1 MTHEDLPHRG
11 EPLVPILRAE
21 EALGDPVALAT
32 WHEALSNALAVDV
45 PHDLLGLWLFPVSGG
60 VVLLGPSALAADD
73 LAVPLPSPQ
82 LQRRQLALLEEIV
95 HDAGYGSVMCLPV
108 RFGRRDVGLLLAADL
123 RPGCY
128 ADDELMLLTAAARRL
143 APSMGRM
150 ARQWESGGRG
160 ADHVHRV
167 AALAEAVVEAG
178 LHATTPQLYVGALSR
193 ALEPLLPHDHL
204 ELLLADAGGGRHYR
218 LGEHVGGSL
227 WADPSLELGRDLL
240 DPAAIADL
248 DGRILLPDAC
258 RDARWPRGY
267 FTAVEPAGAELRA
280 VVGARFGGPGGVA
293 GYLIAGGV
301 GPDLYDTEDAVL
313 LSRVG
318 GMIAAQ
324 VALLARAGEE
334 RQAMRSP
341 REQAIPSLLL
351 QAAEALAT
359 ARDSAEATRLVTEIA
374 ERFLP
379 FDEMRY
385 ALRLSEGDRV
395 VLLEA
400 GERRALPDLP
410 LVPVA
415 GTALA
420 QVLHGEIPSSFVLVQ
435 GEARLVVPLRVAG
448 RVHGA
453 LVFTAAAP
461 AVLNQA
467 HVRPAQ
473 QLADVIAPHLE
484 LLRRAALLPPPF
496 RPGWK
501 REPRQ
506 PS

>member
-1 MTHEDLPHRG
+1 MAQEDPSHRG
-11 EPLVPILRAE
+11 EPLVPILRVE
-21 EALGDPVALAT
+21 EGLGDPVALAT
-32 WHEALSNALAVDV
+32 WHEALSNALAVDI
-45 PHDLLGLWLFPVSGG
+45 PHDLLGLWLFPVGAG
-60 VVLLGPSALAADD
+60 AVLLGPSALAADD

-82 LQRRQLALLEEIV
+82 LERRQLALLEEIV

-128 ADDELMLLTAAARRL
+128 ADEEFILLTAVARRL

-150 ARQWESGGRG
+150 ARQWEGGSGG
-160 ADHVHRV
+160 ADRAHRV
-167 AALAEAVVEAG
+167 AALVDAVIEAG
-178 LHATTPQLYVGALSR
+178 VHATTPQRYAAALSR
-193 ALEPLLPHDHL
+193 ALEPVLPHDHL
-204 ELLLADAGGGRHYR
+204 ELLLADVGGGRHYR
-218 LGEHVGGSL
+218 LGEHVGGPV
-227 WADPSLELGRDLL
+227 WVDPSLEVGRDLL
-240 DPAAIADL
+240 DPAAIADAE
-248 DGRILLPDAC
+248 GRILLADAC
-258 RDARWPRGY
+258 REGRWPRGY
-267 FTAVEPAGAELRA
+267 FTATEPAGAELRA

-301 GPDLYDTEDAVL
+301 GPDLYDSDDAAL
-313 LSRVG
+313 LARVG
-318 GMIAAQ
+318 GLISAQ

-341 REQAIPSLLL
+341 REQVIPSLLT
-351 QAAEALAT
+351 QAADALAT
-359 ARDSAEATRLVTEIA
+359 ARQPAEATRLVTEIA
-374 ERFLP
+374 GRFLP
-379 FDEMRY
+379 FDEMHY
-385 ALRLSEGDRV
+385 AVRLSEGDRV

-400 GERRALPDLP
+400 GERRPLPDLP

-420 QVLHGEIPSSFVLVQ
+420 QVLHGEISSSFVLVQ

-453 LVFTAAAP
+453 LVFTAAPP

-473 QLADVIAPHLE
+473 QLADVVAPHLE
-484 LLRRAALLPPPF
+484 LLRRGALLPPPF

-501 REPRQ
+501 REPRRQ
-506 PS
+506 S